1 MVPKT
6 DKAAAE
12 VLQLPNSL
20 ISRVDATR
28 VGRELETLANA
39 FEQQSHHHTKAEPA
53 RPSEILEA
61 VIKLNKLDLSQSD
74 QRDHLASFLK
84 ELKTKAPTIHMSF
97 AADPSSAF
105 TNKLITWLRSEI
117 HPLLLLDI
125 GLQPSIAA
133 GCIIRTSSKYFDC
146 SMRQHLVEKKP
157 NLVSL
162 VRGVQHA

>member
-6 DKAAAE
+6 QKPAVE

-20 ISRVDATR
+20 ISRVDAMR
-28 VGRELETLANA
+28 VGRELETLTSVL
-39 FEQQSHHHTKAEPA
+39 EQQSHHHAKAEPV
-53 RPSEILEA
+53 RESEILEA
-61 VIKLNKLDLSQSD
+61 VVKLNQLDLSESA
-74 QRDHLASFLK
+74 QRDRLAAFLK

-105 TNKLITWLRSEI
+105 TNKLVTWLRSEI

-162 VRGVQHA
+162 VRGVKHA